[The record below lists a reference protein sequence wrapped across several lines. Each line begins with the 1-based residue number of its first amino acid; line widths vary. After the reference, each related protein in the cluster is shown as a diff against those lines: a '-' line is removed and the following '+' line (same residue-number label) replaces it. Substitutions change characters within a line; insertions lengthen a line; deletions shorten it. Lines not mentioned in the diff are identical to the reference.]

1 VAENTSSET
10 VTARPEA
17 TLEDSEGNTYETD
30 DTIEP
35 PADDPD
41 GAEIP
46 PGEMVASAAMY
57 FEVPG
62 DASPGPLELSDDG
75 EERARID
82 LTREE
87 RGEIPPSD
95 YLQIYT
101 LRFNERAYKEIYGL
115 YDENSTGG
123 VSLGYWL
130 SYFER
135 LWSEWYLGLDS
146 ISSVSEDGERA
157 VLPATSLSR
166 PL

>member
-46 PGEMVASAAMY
+46 PGEMVASAMY

-62 DASPGPLELSDDG
+62 DASPEPLELSDDG

-101 LRFNERAYKEIYGL
+101 LWFNERAYEEIYGL

-123 VSLGYWL
+123 V
-130 SYFER
+130 R